1 MAQMLELIRQSAV
14 PANVMRSA
22 ARGALALPAAEMLEI
37 LVHLTTLPLWREQA
51 ELTLAGWDGNSA
63 CEVVKDPAAAPLI
76 LSYYLDPH
84 NLRPALLPVLLEN
97 PSVPTAAIAR
107 IAESATSDVVQLL
120 LASARVQHS
129 RDVLQVLAVNTHVS
143 EQDGKRISDLLTTSA
158 KLATHDVEPSGELTQ
173 PSEFEIEHA
182 AEIAAEEGTPFA
194 LCDAG
199 PDELAAAGLEQA
211 AVAAAAAIS
220 GAQAAATAQAPAKP
234 EPAERISLL
243 QRLSRMTVGERVQ
256 LAMRGTREER
266 YVLIRD
272 GSNIVAT
279 AVVESPKVG
288 DTEMETLAA
297 MKNIKEDALRAMSRN
312 RRFMKQYGVIRAL
325 ANNPRTPI
333 DIGLK
338 MLPYLMAAD
347 LHTLSRN
354 KNISETVRKLA
365 LKMFQEKSEK
375 NAGGRH

>member
-37 LVHLTTLPLWREQA
+37 LVHLTTLPLWRQQA
-51 ELTLAGWDGNSA
+51 ELTLAGWDENSA
-63 CEVVKDPAAAPLI
+63 REVVNDPAAPPLI

-84 NLRPALLPVLLEN
+84 NLRPALLPALLEN

-107 IAESATSDVVQLL
+107 VAENATADVVQLL
-120 LASARVQHS
+120 LASVRVQHS
-129 RDVLQVLAVNTHVS
+129 RDVLQVLAVNTRIS
-143 EQDGKRISDLLTTSA
+143 DQDGKRISDLLTSSA
-158 KLATHDVEPSGELTQ
+158 KPATHDVHPSGEHAER
-173 PSEFEIEHA
+173 SEFEIAHA

-194 LCDAG
+194 LVDAS
-199 PDELAAAGLEQA
+199 PDEQ
-211 AVAAAAAIS
+211 AAAAI
-220 GAQAAATAQAPAKP
+220 AQAAAATAARDQAAATARAAAKP
-234 EPAERISLL
+234 ELAERVSLL
-243 QRLSRMTVGERVQ
+243 QKLARLTVGQRVQ

-266 YVLIRD
+266 HVLIRD

-288 DTEMETLAA
+288 DTEMETLAS
-297 MKNIKEDALRAMSRN
+297 MKNIKEDALRAMARN

-325 ANNPRTPI
+325 ANNPRSPI
-333 DIGLK
+333 DIALK
-338 MLPYLMAAD
+338 LLPHLMAMD

-354 KNISETVRKLA
+354 KNISETVRKMA
-365 LKMFQEKSEK
+365 LKMFQEKSETK
-375 NAGGRH
+375 PGGGGH

>member
-1 MAQMLELIRQSAV
+1 
-14 PANVMRSA
+14 
-22 ARGALALPAAEMLEI
+22 
-37 LVHLTTLPLWREQA
+37 
-51 ELTLAGWDGNSA
+51 
-63 CEVVKDPAAAPLI
+63 
-76 LSYYLDPH
+76 
-84 NLRPALLPVLLEN
+84 
-97 PSVPTAAIAR
+97 
-107 IAESATSDVVQLL
+107 
-120 LASARVQHS
+120 
-129 RDVLQVLAVNTHVS
+129 
-143 EQDGKRISDLLTTSA
+143 
-158 KLATHDVEPSGELTQ
+158 
-173 PSEFEIEHA
+173 
-182 AEIAAEEGTPFA
+182 
-194 LCDAG
+194 
-199 PDELAAAGLEQA
+199 
-211 AVAAAAAIS
+211 
-220 GAQAAATAQAPAKP
+220 
-234 EPAERISLL
+234 
-243 QRLSRMTVGERVQ
+243 MTVGERVQ

-375 NAGGRH
+375 SSGGRH